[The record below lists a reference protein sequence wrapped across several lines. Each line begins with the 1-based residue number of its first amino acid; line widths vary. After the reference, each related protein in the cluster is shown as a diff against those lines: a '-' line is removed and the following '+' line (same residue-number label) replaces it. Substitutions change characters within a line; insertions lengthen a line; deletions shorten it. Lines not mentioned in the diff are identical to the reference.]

1 MTKALKNFLIITPIV
16 IILAIFT
23 VTVLMY
29 DSSLYLREKNY
40 NEAIKCAENGEF
52 FKAMDKLKEV
62 NKDECISDSYNN
74 LFCNNDDLY
83 KNSYEIYCY
92 AYASSSLLNDPLGA
106 DLKLDEIDYFYNG
119 KFKDEIKQLKK
130 DIIPYVDEYLEKEQ
144 RKLTETYADRIPFV
158 GMPDKYINYT
168 LAGKPS
174 DIKTEK
180 GNYQNQGYSAK
191 NTYIWNGSDGYIAL
205 KAESKDGIVT
215 FVEKY
220 NEKYYWTSDGKPNF
234 SASLPKKKKVYRY
247 APPRSD
253 KKEDPYNAKD
263 YSSYEDFY
271 EDYEEE
277 FDGLDDAESY
287 YEEYGE

>member
-1 MTKALKNFLIITPIV
+1 MNIW
-16 IILAIFT
+16 
-23 VTVLMY
+23 
-29 DSSLYLREKNY
+29 
-40 NEAIKCAENGEF
+40 
-52 FKAMDKLKEV
+52 
-62 NKDECISDSYNN
+62 
-74 LFCNNDDLY
+74 
-83 KNSYEIYCY
+83 
-92 AYASSSLLNDPLGA
+92 
-106 DLKLDEIDYFYNG
+106 
-119 KFKDEIKQLKK
+119 KK
-130 DIIPYVDEYLEKEQ
+130 Q

-168 LAGKPS
+168 LAGKAS

-205 KAESKDGIVT
+205 KAESKDGIIT